1 MFVASMIGRGW
12 YADKLVAVNSPAIDY
27 ATQNGVALAQPTT
40 KAELYHTDN
49 VHYLQV
55 AYNAMGADIVENLLD
70 YLRGTDETVTF
81 RLMRTNGN
89 EEIPDSVTL
98 TDGQELMVIPL
109 VEPITTDDLTFEL
122 SGTGALTIK
131 RGGY

>member
-1 MFVASMIGRGW
+1 
-12 YADKLVAVNSPAIDY
+12 
-27 ATQNGVALAQPTT
+27 
-40 KAELYHTDN
+40 
-49 VHYLQV
+49 
-55 AYNAMGADIVENLLD
+55 MGADIVENLLD

-131 RGGY
+131 RGDTNP